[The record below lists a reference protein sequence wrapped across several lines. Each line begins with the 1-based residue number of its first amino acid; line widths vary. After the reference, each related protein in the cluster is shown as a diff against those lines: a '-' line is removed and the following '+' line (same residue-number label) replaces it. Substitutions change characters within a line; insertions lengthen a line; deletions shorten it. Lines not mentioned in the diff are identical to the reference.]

1 MKSKLKFKQ
10 GILFGIIL
18 VNFLPNTVL
27 ASNNKINR
35 VNNYPQ
41 ISEKKININYEN
53 IKHLHEN
60 GAISTKEA
68 NKYINESS
76 GNLQQDFITNQK
88 NLNNEELIIKNK
100 NELKKGRLV
109 ATESDLELTLKLI
122 NIENLK
128 SYDISK
134 LESGWQII
142 INLPEDIIIDRS
154 KFHKKSKY
162 FSNIKIDQLNKSLY
176 IIKLAENSKY
186 KINKP
191 ILNKGEK
198 LEFKF
203 IISPLKNKNS
213 FKFPFFNRLK
223 RTESPFNEQNEAKA
237 PPLGDIA
244 VGSVVLKNRG
254 FIKLEGPEVSLTLND
269 SSAKD
274 ALMKL
279 AKMGGYGLV
288 LTNNE
293 ESKKNNINNSENKA
307 NAGPKVTLSFDNE
320 DYSIAFNSIL
330 LASGLQAKRS
340 NNLIIVGENVIG
352 KSFGPQLSKVY
363 RLNQSSASSAAD
375 YLASLGA
382 SISKVDTIAGAS
394 NKQGSPDSNTKSFKY
409 IDTYSASTGP
419 LIGLTGT
426 TDSRLQTITLIGSSE
441 LIFIAEKYL
450 KQLDLRQRQV
460 ALSVKILDVE
470 FTDSDSLNNDFAF
483 RSGSTFIVNE
493 SGKLFSAFGNF
504 IPPKL
509 STTSPSQSK
518 SVTETMTTVDGMTS
532 TESSIAK
539 AITTSVTPN
548 PGFQYTANELYNFL
562 VAQIKK
568 STTKVLANP
577 TLILS
582 ENSEAIKGGA
592 EVTGDEGLGQATI
605 GRPYANESFVTLG
618 TKVITDYKTSTS
630 KEGGSTSCEASF
642 STAGLT
648 FGARVFKIDDNGYVT
663 FSLSPELTSI
673 SEIINIPGCGAINIL
688 SVRRLDTG
696 TLRVKDSQTLI
707 LTGVISNRDSKVVTK
722 TPILGDIPILG
733 RIFRSNAGSKRKG
746 ELIILVT
753 PRILNDSV
761 SNTSEVGFDPSN
773 EESKNFLK
781 NK

>member
-1 MKSKLKFKQ
+1 MTNRFKIKQ
-10 GILFGIIL
+10 GILSSIIL
-18 VNFLPNTVL
+18 ANFLPNTVL
-27 ASNNKINR
+27 ASNNKI
-35 VNNYPQ
+35 Y
-41 ISEKKININYEN
+41 KINYIADNTEQKINFNYEH
-53 IKHLHEN
+53 IKHLYKN
-60 GAISTKEA
+60 GAISTQEA
-68 NKYINESS
+68 NRFMKESS
-76 GNLQQDFITNQK
+76 INSPQKFSSNINFHKKEEDNIINKKNLKESKIVVIESASEVTLRLTNIDNLQ
-88 NLNNEELIIKNK
+88 
-100 NELKKGRLV
+100 
-109 ATESDLELTLKLI
+109 
-122 NIENLK
+122 
-128 SYDISK
+128 SYDVSK

-142 INLPEDIIIDRS
+142 INLPNDINIDQY
-154 KFHKKSKY
+154 KNLKKSKY
-162 FSNIKIDQLNKSLY
+162 FSKLNIDKLNQSVY
-176 IIKLAENSKY
+176 IIKLTANSKY
-186 KINKP
+186 ILKKP
-191 ILNKGEK
+191 IFNKGDK
-198 LEFKF
+198 IEFKF
-203 IISPLKNKNS
+203 KISPLNKKHNNP
-213 FKFPFFNRLK
+213 FKFPFLNRLNRSK
-223 RTESPFNEQNEAKA
+223 SPFNKQNEATA

-254 FIKLEGPEVSLTLND
+254 FIKLEGPEISLTLND

-288 LTNNE
+288 LTNSE
-293 ESKKNNINNSENKA
+293 DSKKQNVNNSENQV
-307 NAGPKVTLSFDNE
+307 NTGPKVTLSFDNE

-394 NKQGSPDSNTKSFKY
+394 NNQGGPDTNTKSFKY

-441 LIFIAEKYL
+441 LILIAEKYL

-483 RSGSTFIVNE
+483 RSGTTFIVNE
-493 SGKLFSAFGNF
+493 SGKLSSAFGNF

-509 STTSPSQSK
+509 STTSPSESK
-518 SVTETMTTVDGMTS
+518 SVNDTTTTENGTTTTS
-532 TESSIAK
+532 SSIVK

-562 VAQIKK
+562 VAQIKSSK
-568 STTKVLANP
+568 TKVLANP

-673 SEIINIPGCGAINIL
+673 SEIIIIRYCLMVPG
-688 SVRRLDTG
+688 
-696 TLRVKDSQTLI
+696 LRMS
-707 LTGVISNRDSKVVTK
+707 
-722 TPILGDIPILG
+722 
-733 RIFRSNAGSKRKG
+733 
-746 ELIILVT
+746 
-753 PRILNDSV
+753 
-761 SNTSEVGFDPSN
+761 
-773 EESKNFLK
+773 LK
-781 NK
+781 